1 MNCKEYATMI
11 YLEALDLKEQ
21 VDECR
26 YPANA
31 SLLRKHCL
39 KMRHD
44 LNILNQ
50 KLGKFIYEH
59 IEEKEESEKVGR
71 SNHNEEDDEII
82 MRG

>member
-21 VDECR
+21 IDKCR

-50 KLGKFIYEH
+50 KLGKFIYEP
-59 IEEKEESEKVGR
+59 IEEKEENEKVGR
-71 SNHNEEDDEII
+71 YEHDEEDEII

>member
-1 MNCKEYATMI
+1 MKTKWNVKDLESQRSKNMNCKEYATMI

-21 VDECR
+21 VDEC
-26 YPANA
+26 YYQANA

-50 KLGKFIYEH
+50 KLGRY
-59 IEEKEESEKVGR
+59 
-71 SNHNEEDDEII
+71 NHNEEDDEIV